1 MKKWVILLFFSVTF
15 IVGGCSNETPAPDS
29 LQKEEVE
36 LGRPQGIFQTGI
48 TGFTPKYSKH
58 CWEDEE
64 QSCAFEPFNPSRA
77 LEDETGIPTV
87 SSPGGEVIL
96 RLSADPS
103 SNVPQ
108 PDNYRV
114 FLYAGEDDPGTPID
128 VIDNKITVPE
138 EKGKYYYHVIAEWT
152 EDVKGEAVFIF
163 SITVK
168 P

>member
-29 LQKEEVE
+29 LQNEEVE
-36 LGRPQGIFQTGI
+36 LGRPDGLFQTRMAA
-48 TGFTPKYSKH
+48 FKPKYSKH

-64 QSCAFEPFNPSRA
+64 QSCAFEPFNPTRA
-77 LEDETGIPTV
+77 LEDRIPTK
-87 SSPGGEVIL
+87 SGPGEKIIL
-96 RLSADPS
+96 GLSADAN